1 MQRTTAQQEQEQE
14 QEQEREQEYATMAEV
29 LPIGIEEEF
38 QTVNAATLALATH
51 GYAVL
56 MRRATPQIRQRM
68 QPEFLQC
75 VVECVTDPC
84 QTVAEA
90 HAQTMQLHA
99 TVMRLAKKGRMAVIS
114 AGTHPFSRWDEQVMW
129 EGKRY
134 QFLQDA
140 LQDVAR
146 SILIYGLHVHV
157 QITDDARRIAA
168 LNLARTYLPYI
179 LALSV
184 NSPFWQARLTGYQSF
199 RTIVWAPFPFSG
211 IPDPFP
217 SADSYHDFMRLM
229 ERVGAVGKI
238 QLPDG
243 AVIDGRRVWW
253 DLRAHQVHPTLE
265 FRIADM
271 PATHADT
278 MAIVAFIQAL
288 VKTLLD
294 RLDQNQPLPVVPTPI
309 LNENRWRAARWG
321 LRGRLI
327 DFARG
332 QDVPTVELLAETL
345 DLIAPAAEALG
356 TGTYMAYLRAM
367 LEPGYK
373 TGAERQ
379 LDAYA
384 ARGSL
389 KDVAR
394 LLVAETRR
402 GIAMDTALKLGR
414 RGLFRRRRGGAA
426 LAMP

>member
-1 MQRTTAQQEQEQE
+1 
-14 QEQEREQEYATMAEV
+14 MAEV

-38 QTVNAATLALATH
+38 QTVNATSLALARH

-56 MRRATPQIRQRM
+56 MRRATPQIRKWM
-68 QPEFLQC
+68 QPEFLHC
-75 VVECVTDPC
+75 VVECITDPC
-84 QTVAEA
+84 QTIEA
-90 HAQTMQLHA
+90 ARAQTMQLRA
-99 TVMRLAKKGRMAVIS
+99 TAIRLAEASRMAIIS
-114 AGTHPFSRWDEQVMW
+114 AGTHPFSRWDQQVMW
-129 EGKRY
+129 EGTRY
-134 QFLQDA
+134 DFLQDT

-157 QITDDARRIAA
+157 QITDDARRIAV

-184 NSPFWQARLTGYQSF
+184 NSPFWQGRLTGYQSF
-199 RTIVWAPFPFSG
+199 RTVVWAPFPFSG

-217 SADSYHDFMRLM
+217 SADSYHDFIALM
-229 ERVGAVGKI
+229 ERVGAVGKV

-253 DLRAHQVHPTLE
+253 DLRAHQQHPTLE

-271 PATHADT
+271 PLTHADT

-294 RLDQNQPLPVVPTPI
+294 RIERNQPLPVVVPTPI

-321 LRGRLI
+321 LRCRLI

-332 QDVPTVELLAETL
+332 HDVPLVELLAETL
-345 DLIAPAAEALG
+345 DLIAPAAQKLG
-356 TGTYMAYLRAM
+356 TDAYMNDLRSM
-367 LEPGYK
+367 LEPEYR

-379 LDAYA
+379 LDAYGKGQ
-384 ARGSL
+384 RL
-389 KDVAR
+389 KDVAQ
-394 LLVAETRR
+394 LLVEETRR
-402 GIAMDTALKLGR
+402 GVDMATALRLGKHGVFGR
-414 RGLFRRRRGGAA
+414 LRRRGAA
-426 LAMP
+426 LAIP